1 MFTKALSRLFG
12 KSGDPYSSVK
22 LIIVGM
28 GNPGPKYTNSRH
40 NLGFMCIDWLSKE
53 HSIPLSERRR
63 YVAIGKGELGGQPVV
78 LAKPRTYVNRSGQA
92 VKYLLDRFHAGTDLL
107 LVIYDDMDMLQGR
120 LRIRPKGSAG
130 GHNGLKSII
139 ETLGS
144 TEFPRIRVGI
154 GRPPHGGDQIDY
166 VLSGFSRQE
175 REIVNEQIALVGQA
189 VAAILT
195 DGLDIAMSQF
205 N

>member
-1 MFTKALSRLFG
+1 M
-12 KSGDPYSSVK
+12 
-22 LIIVGM
+22 
-28 GNPGPKYTNSRH
+28 
-40 NLGFMCIDWLSKE
+40 
-53 HSIPLSERRR
+53 
-63 YVAIGKGELGGQPVV
+63 V

-92 VKYLLDRFHAGTDLL
+92 VKYLLDRFHVGTDLL
-107 LVIYDDMDMLQGR
+107 LVIYDDMDMPQGR

-144 TEFPRIRVGI
+144 TEFPRIKVGI
-154 GRPPHGGDQIDY
+154 GRPPQEGDQIDY

-175 REIVNEQIALVGQA
+175 REIVSEQIALVGQA
-189 VAAILT
+189 VATILT